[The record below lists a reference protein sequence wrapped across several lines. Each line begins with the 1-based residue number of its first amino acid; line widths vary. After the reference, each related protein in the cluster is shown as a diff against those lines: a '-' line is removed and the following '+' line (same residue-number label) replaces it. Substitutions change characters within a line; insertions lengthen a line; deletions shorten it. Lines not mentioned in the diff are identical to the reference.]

1 MPGKGTGIYGRR
13 VVSGAAGEGKEVE
26 ANLPFYSKLQGG
38 EASIKKIIT
47 ALTVTKIKAKIP
59 LSKWMNKLD
68 HGQVIANTYQRP
80 IVFIS
85 TESSGTFLPSRL
97 GPRDEN
103 VILNPLYLLHVDG
116 NHWTLPLVQAVNDI
130 KPIPPILGSNKLASQ
145 RLHDRA
151 WKAELKKELDLYN
164 QELKKKAP

>member
-85 TESSGTFLPSRL
+85 TESSGTFLPSQL
-97 GPRDEN
+97 GSERYQTD
-103 VILNPLYLLHVDG
+103 
-116 NHWTLPLVQAVNDI
+116 
-130 KPIPPILGSNKLASQ
+130 PPILGSNKLASQ